1 MNRRSALFASVL
13 LLGSALA
20 SSAVLADDIHL
31 TWLATTGQ
39 SPHSNNPAAK
49 AWFTDQLAAWE
60 KAHPGVTIDISYQAQ
75 DINAA
80 MTRLQEQAA
89 AGRAPDFASLDSF
102 FLSRFY
108 DKLQPLDSFYTK
120 DDIDDFVP
128 FASFGMHDSQGHLKA
143 LWVNTDVRAL
153 FYRTDVVKTPPKT
166 WDEMLA
172 TGADLK
178 KQGLTAYVFPGGR
191 QEAATMEHLPMFWAM
206 GGKLVDDNGAAVF
219 GQGDNRAA
227 RIKILTFLKTLVDN
241 GVSPTRV
248 SDIGSEND
256 EYPEIMRGQTAMFLG
271 GSWMPNQLKSLG
283 DKHEWGIAPIP
294 MNGAV
299 GPSTAAGGWTFG
311 VFTPGA
317 EKQKLAVDFINFVA
331 ASKDGMAGAVTA
343 ESNLPTRK
351 SVAAMDTP
359 YLNQPNVKT
368 FSSMLAYGQARPGAA
383 IYPTISTELQVAIS
397 STVTGQKTPE
407 KAIDDAWARV
417 QQQSG
422 K

>member
-1 MNRRSALFASVL
+1 M
-13 LLGSALA
+13 
-20 SSAVLADDIHL
+20 
-31 TWLATTGQ
+31 
-39 SPHSNNPAAK
+39 
-49 AWFTDQLAAWE
+49 
-60 KAHPGVTIDISYQAQ
+60 
-75 DINAA
+75 
-80 MTRLQEQAA
+80 
-89 AGRAPDFASLDSF
+89 
-102 FLSRFY
+102 
-108 DKLQPLDSFYTK
+108 
-120 DDIDDFVP
+120 P
-128 FASFGMHDSQGHLKA
+128 FASAGMHDPQGHLKA

-178 KQGLTAYVFPGGR
+178 KQGLTPYVFPGGR

-206 GGKLVDDNGAAVF
+206 GGKLVDDNGKAVF
-219 GQGDNRAA
+219 GEGDNRAA
-227 RIKILTFLKTLVDN
+227 WVKILTFLKTLVDN

-271 GSWMPNQLKSLG
+271 GSWMPNQLKALG

-311 VFTPGA
+311 VFTPDPA
-317 EKQKLAVDFINFVA
+317 KQKLAVDFINFIA
-331 ASKDGMAGAVTA
+331 AGKDGMAGAVTA